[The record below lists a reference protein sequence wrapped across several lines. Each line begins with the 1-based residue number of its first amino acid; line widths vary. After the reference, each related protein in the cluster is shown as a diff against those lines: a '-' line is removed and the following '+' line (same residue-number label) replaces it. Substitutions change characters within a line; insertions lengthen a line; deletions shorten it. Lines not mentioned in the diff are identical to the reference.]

1 MAIGFT
7 ALLTLHWCSK
17 AGRAAL
23 LHREIKADGSRRWSC
38 AGPWSLS
45 GVAAA
50 VPGTA
55 HPRARP
61 GLWGCWSPGLCWSR
75 LMALIPCAS
84 WSPPRALPEPSIPPG
99 VFQVWAGAL
108 ECLRHIPT
116 ALLHW
121 TAFAARRP
129 KLEPLTLRK
138 CFHFVLEGFPSIYWS
153 VLPNSTEI
161 MCLI

>member
-75 LMALIPCAS
+75 LMALIPSQGTARDQH
-84 WSPPRALPEPSIPPG
+84 PPRSVTGVGRSAGMPQTHSHRSAALNSVCSTQTQTGTSDTEE
-99 VFQVWAGAL
+99 VFP
-108 ECLRHIPT
+108 LRFRGLSKY
-116 ALLHW
+116 LLIS
-121 TAFAARRP
+121 AP
-129 KLEPLTLRK
+129 
-138 CFHFVLEGFPSIYWS
+138 
-153 VLPNSTEI
+153 
-161 MCLI
+161 